1 VFIDDQG
8 DGQKLCENGPGGEKG
23 EGELQQEE
31 RSGFGRLNIHL
42 TLQCSWP
49 LWSKV
54 GKNPTITYQ
63 VTGQRT

>member
-1 VFIDDQG
+1 
-8 DGQKLCENGPGGEKG
+8 LCENGPGGEKG